1 MISRPNL
8 LYLAAPMAALI
19 HIENLSRH
27 YGDYC
32 AVAGVSFDLQPG
44 EILGFLGPNGAGKS
58 TTMQIISG
66 VLAASSGR
74 VQLDGYDLHAEPIK
88 AKRRLG
94 YLPEVP
100 PLYPDMQVD
109 EYLSYCARLHRIT
122 RSEVAQAV
130 ARAKERC
137 GLSAMGA
144 RVIGNLSK
152 GYQQRVGIAQAII
165 HNPRIII
172 LDEPTSGLDPNQVQE
187 IRRLIQGLAEESGI
201 LLSTHILPE
210 VQSLCDRVLILHQG
224 RLVYA
229 GPVSQQQQDRVLVT
243 LARDNSDPRL
253 LETLPGVRQVE
264 PLGPQQYR
272 LTLAPDQSPAD
283 LAEAI
288 VQAGGRLAE
297 LRSDPDDLER
307 IFSQVTLGEQI
318 Q

>member
-1 MISRPNL
+1 
-8 LYLAAPMAALI
+8 MAALI

-229 GPVSQQQQDRVLVT
+229 GPVSQQQQDRVLVS
-243 LARDNSDPRL
+243 LATDNSDTRL

-272 LTLAPDQSPAD
+272 LTLDGHHSPAD
-283 LAEAI
+283 IAEAI
-288 VQAGGRLAE
+288 VKQGGRLAE
-297 LRSDPDDLER
+297 LRSDQDDLER